1 MNESHDEHTSPI
13 KTPGQLLMVVLAAF
27 LVPIIGISLLAAL
40 ITSGSRIDPKS
51 PAMSD
56 DAVAERLKPIGEVVV
71 TDAAKGSNTG
81 AGAEA
86 AAGPE
91 SPAAPPAD
99 GKDKAATKGQGAAT
113 VLPEPAAAPANA
125 TSAKPAAD
133 AGKSVYEV
141 YCVVCH
147 ASGAADAPKFGDKT
161 AWAPRIQTGIDTLY
175 ASALKGKGAMPPKGG
190 NVSLPDADVKA
201 AVDYLVSQAK

>member
-1 MNESHDEHTSPI
+1 MNESHDQHTSPI
-13 KTPGQLLMVVLAAF
+13 KTPKQLLMVVIAAF

-40 ITSGSRIDPKS
+40 ITSGSKIDLNS
-51 PAMSD
+51 SAMSD
-56 DAVAERLKPIGEVVV
+56 EAVAKRLQPIGEVVV
-71 TDAAKGSNTG
+71 ADTAKGVDT
-81 AGAEA
+81 AGAVETAASATRAGSPATAPAKTPEA
-86 AAGPE
+86 AAV
-91 SPAAPPAD
+91 PA
-99 GKDKAATKGQGAAT
+99 KS
-113 VLPEPAAAPANA
+113 AAAPEANA
-125 TSAKPAAD
+125 GSAKPRAD

-141 YCVVCH
+141 YCVACH
-147 ASGAADAPKFGDKT
+147 ASGVANAPKFGDKA